1 MTKTKIALGLNPCED
16 WSEEDLDQY
25 DEGASRERYADL
37 CCDAIQAMN
46 PDIDIEELYPYQ
58 HSPQILN
65 WKELSPDAPSSQIPG
80 EDEGPDFEEICQGI
94 DEVPDL
100 EEICQDIDEI
110 CSSIYFEFEWLL
122 EKI

>member
-1 MTKTKIALGLNPCED
+1 MTKIKLVLGLNPCED

-25 DEGASRERYADL
+25 DEDASSEYYADL

-65 WKELSPDAPSSQIPG
+65 WKGLYPDDQSSQILD
-80 EDEGPDFEEICQGI
+80 EDEGPDF
-94 DEVPDL
+94 

-110 CSSIYFEFEWLL
+110 CSSIYFGFEWLRY
-122 EKI
+122 KIQ